1 MGEVKIILS
10 YNKEFIKQ
18 EISSLLPDTVYEIDR
33 VKHGAIKEKKV
44 IVIDIAKNLNGMIL
58 KANTKLS
65 EIVKPLRGLVSER
78 FILECIVIGSSR
90 GSSLYLL
97 YKHFP
102 ICIKRIYLQ
111 NKYLIKPY
119 TVGKDKKSLIMVM
132 PSKIIKSLKINPQ
145 SVFFL
150 LKVMGVDTIH
160 LHVIREEDLVKE
172 DVIPVAAGT
181 S

>member
-1 MGEVKIILS
+1 MLLS
-10 YNKEFIKQ
+10 SY
-18 EISSLLPDTVYEIDR
+18 
-33 VKHGAIKEKKV
+33 
-44 IVIDIAKNLNGMIL
+44 LNG
-58 KANTKLS
+58 LS
-65 EIVKPLRGLVSER
+65 SV
-78 FILECIVIGSSR
+78 
-90 GSSLYLL
+90 L
-97 YKHFP
+97 YKHFI
-102 ICIKRIYLQ
+102 ICIICIYLQ

-150 LKVMGVDTIH
+150 LKVMGMDTIH
-160 LHVIREEDLVKE
+160 LHIIREEDLVKE

>member
-1 MGEVKIILS
+1 MKLVLLLS
-10 YNKEFIKQ
+10 SY
-18 EISSLLPDTVYEIDR
+18 
-33 VKHGAIKEKKV
+33 
-44 IVIDIAKNLNGMIL
+44 LNG
-58 KANTKLS
+58 LS
-65 EIVKPLRGLVSER
+65 SV
-78 FILECIVIGSSR
+78 
-90 GSSLYLL
+90 L
-97 YKHFP
+97 YKHFI
-102 ICIKRIYLQ
+102 ICIICIYLQ

-150 LKVMGVDTIH
+150 LKVTGMDTIH
-160 LHVIREEDLVKE
+160 LHIIREEDLVKE

>member
-1 MGEVKIILS
+1 MKLVLLFSS
-10 YNKEFIKQ
+10 YLDKP
-18 EISSLLPDTVYEIDR
+18 SSV
-33 VKHGAIKEKKV
+33 
-44 IVIDIAKNLNGMIL
+44 
-58 KANTKLS
+58 
-65 EIVKPLRGLVSER
+65 
-78 FILECIVIGSSR
+78 
-90 GSSLYLL
+90 L
-97 YKHFP
+97 YKRFVLY
-102 ICIKRIYLQ
+102 ITCIYLQ

-150 LKVMGVDTIH
+150 LKVMGMDTIH

>member
-1 MGEVKIILS
+1 MLLS
-10 YNKEFIKQ
+10 SY
-18 EISSLLPDTVYEIDR
+18 
-33 VKHGAIKEKKV
+33 
-44 IVIDIAKNLNGMIL
+44 LNG
-58 KANTKLS
+58 LS
-65 EIVKPLRGLVSER
+65 SV
-78 FILECIVIGSSR
+78 
-90 GSSLYLL
+90 L
-97 YKHFP
+97 YKHFI
-102 ICIKRIYLQ
+102 ICIKCIHLQ

-150 LKVMGVDTIH
+150 LKVMGMDTIH
-160 LHVIREEDLVKE
+160 LHIIREEDLVKE

>member
-1 MGEVKIILS
+1 MLLS
-10 YNKEFIKQ
+10 SYLDKP
-18 EISSLLPDTVYEIDR
+18 SSV
-33 VKHGAIKEKKV
+33 
-44 IVIDIAKNLNGMIL
+44 
-58 KANTKLS
+58 
-65 EIVKPLRGLVSER
+65 
-78 FILECIVIGSSR
+78 
-90 GSSLYLL
+90 L
-97 YKHFP
+97 YKHFIIYI
-102 ICIKRIYLQ
+102 ICIYLQ

-150 LKVMGVDTIH
+150 LKVMGMDTIH
-160 LHVIREEDLVKE
+160 LHIIREEDLVKE